1 MNIVFMGTPDF
12 AVESLEALYN
22 AGHNILAVVTKVDSP
37 SGRGMNLV
45 PSPVKVFAE
54 EKGLKVLQPE
64 KVKNNEEFMNEIK
77 AMNPELIVVV
87 AYGKILPQE
96 FLDIPRYGCVNV
108 HGSLLPKYRG
118 AAPIQWAVLNG
129 DHTTGITTMFMDAGM
144 DTGDMILKI
153 ETPIDYEETTG
164 ELWARMAKLGANLL
178 IETVNRIK
186 SVTDNKFIENV
197 AQLKSEVG
205 ARKQGDEFTMAP
217 MLSKDMAQID
227 WNKSANEIHNLVR
240 GLDPIMGAYTYI
252 NGKKLKIWKTY
263 TRITSEKY
271 SRTPG
276 EILDI
281 TPDGIL
287 VQTGEKTI
295 LIQEVQAENSKRM
308 SVRDY
313 LNGNQIEKHQVF
325 GK

>member
-1 MNIVFMGTPDF
+1 
-12 AVESLEALYN
+12 
-22 AGHNILAVVTKVDSP
+22 
-37 SGRGMNLV
+37 
-45 PSPVKVFAE
+45 
-54 EKGLKVLQPE
+54 
-64 KVKNNEEFMNEIK
+64 
-77 AMNPELIVVV
+77 
-87 AYGKILPQE
+87 
-96 FLDIPRYGCVNV
+96 
-108 HGSLLPKYRG
+108 
-118 AAPIQWAVLNG
+118 
-129 DHTTGITTMFMDAGM
+129 MFMDAGM
-144 DTGDMILKI
+144 DTGDMILRV

-164 ELWARMAKLGANLL
+164 QLWARMAKLGANLL
-178 IETVNRIK
+178 IETMNRIS

-197 AQLKSEVG
+197 AQLKSEIG
-205 ARKQGDEFTMAP
+205 ARKQGDDYTMAP
-217 MLSKDMAQID
+217 MLSKDMALID
-227 WNKSANEIHNLVR
+227 WSKSANEIHNLVR

-271 SRTPG
+271 AMTPG

>member
-64 KVKNNEEFMNEIK
+64 KVKNNEEFINEIK

-287 VQTGEKTI
+287 VQAGEKTI

>member
-144 DTGDMILKI
+144 DTGDMILKV

-164 ELWARMAKLGANLL
+164 QLWARMAKLGANLL
-178 IETVNRIK
+178 IETMNRIS

-197 AQLKSEVG
+197 AQLKSEIG
-205 ARKQGDEFTMAP
+205 ARKQGDDYTMAP
-217 MLSKDMAQID
+217 MLSKDMALID
-227 WNKSANEIHNLVR
+227 WSKSANEIHNLVR

-271 SRTPG
+271 AMTPG

>member
-144 DTGDMILKI
+144 DTGDMILRV

-164 ELWARMAKLGANLL
+164 QLWARMAKLGANLL
-178 IETVNRIK
+178 IETMNRIS

-197 AQLKSEVG
+197 SQLKSEIG
-205 ARKQGDEFTMAP
+205 ARKQGDDYTMAP
-217 MLSKDMAQID
+217 MLSKDMALID
-227 WNKSANEIHNLVR
+227 WSKSANEIHNLVR

-271 SRTPG
+271 AMTPG

>member
-77 AMNPELIVVV
+77 AMNPEVIVVV

-144 DTGDMILKI
+144 DTGDMILRV

-164 ELWARMAKLGANLL
+164 QLWARMAKLGANLL
-178 IETVNRIK
+178 IETMNRIS

-197 AQLKSEVG
+197 AQLKSEIG
-205 ARKQGDEFTMAP
+205 ARKQGDDYTMAP
-217 MLSKDMAQID
+217 MLSKDMALID
-227 WNKSANEIHNLVR
+227 WSKSANEIHNLVR

-271 SRTPG
+271 AMTPG